1 MGGTVALHARRG
13 DRVGLVDLTRGE
25 LGSNGTPDERVAEAA
40 EASAVLGAV
49 LRLNLA
55 LPDGCLSVDDEGQV
69 DAVVRCVRAHR
80 PRAIAIPHWEDR
92 HPDHGNAS
100 RLLRQAIFRAG
111 LRRVVTADEP
121 WRPEWVC
128 HYFINDA
135 APPSF
140 VVDVSEVYE
149 IKRQALACHRTQF
162 TPAGDAAAA
171 TRLTS
176 PLVLAADREPRRPVR
191 RAGRRPLRRR
201 LRRARAGGAAAPVQ
215 GLAGRPGGDA
225 ACVSAAARR
234 HRRRGTAACAS
245 ASSATPRSA
254 AAASSPPSWRRAWPG
269 AATRSTSS
277 AARSRSACATRADR
291 SSCTRSRRPPTRCSA
306 SRNTC
311 SRCRPRSSTWRG
323 RTRWT
328 SSTRTTRCRTPPAPT
343 WPGRSS
349 PRTAPRCRRSS
360 RRCTAPTSRW
370 SAPTRRTARRS
381 PSASSSRTA

>member
-1 MGGTVALHARRG
+1 MMPLDLLVFGPHPDDIEIGMGATIALHARRG

-40 EASAVLGAV
+40 EAAAVLGAV

-55 LPDGCLSVDDEGQV
+55 LPDGGSRSTTK
-69 DAVVRCVRAHR
+69 ARSTRRRAACAR
-80 PRAIAIPHWEDR
+80 IGRGPSPCPHWEDR

-176 PLVLAADREPRRPVR
+176 PLFAQLIESRDAQFGALAGVRFAEGFVVREPVARPHLFKAWPR
-191 RAGRRPLRRR
+191 S
-201 LRRARAGGAAAPVQ
+201 
-215 GLAGRPGGDA
+215 GRPA
-225 ACVSAAARR
+225 E
-234 HRRRGTAACAS
+234 
-245 ASSATPRSA
+245 
-254 AAASSPPSWRRAWPG
+254 
-269 AATRSTSS
+269 
-277 AARSRSACATRADR
+277 
-291 SSCTRSRRPPTRCSA
+291 
-306 SRNTC
+306 
-311 SRCRPRSSTWRG
+311 
-323 RTRWT
+323 
-328 SSTRTTRCRTPPAPT
+328 APH
-343 WPGRSS
+343 
-349 PRTAPRCRRSS
+349 A
-360 RRCTAPTSRW
+360 
-370 SAPTRRTARRS
+370 
-381 PSASSSRTA
+381 